1 MAGNS
6 EVCSHIGALLFA
18 AEYANRNK
26 GVVSCT
32 DVAALW
38 PMPTLSTVVPIVP
51 VAEMNFG
58 KFVDLSTQHIPSNT
72 KEGVV
77 NLLKRIES
85 LGRTASIMRIVEPFA
100 SNLQIASN
108 ITLPDIFNIF
118 NEEYI
123 SKNYVELMNISKT
136 LVVSLDKKKVLLIEE
151 HTRGQHTSNN
161 WYVQRAGRITASKLK
176 SVCRTSKE
184 SPSLSLIKS
193 ICYPTKVLF
202 QTKATEWGLKH
213 ELDAVEQY
221 RKTMEEHENF
231 ILNDVG
237 LVINPRWPQLGASPD
252 KIVYCECCLG
262 GALEVKCPYLLN
274 TKDINDVNEYVKL
287 KNSCVIVS
295 DGQIIL
301 KHDHQYYYQVQMQI
315 FVCNLQYCDFVI
327 WSPRFL
333 FKERIYP
340 DFEFWAK
347 YSQTALKFHS
357 EVIVPELLGRYFT
370 RKEGSAKLNYW
381 CICNGVDDGTPM
393 LQCDNDECSIKWFH
407 FKCLNISC
415 VPDSEWYCTA
425 CQPNK

>member
-1 MAGNS
+1 M
-6 EVCSHIGALLFA
+6 
-18 AEYANRNK
+18 
-26 GVVSCT
+26 
-32 DVAALW
+32 
-38 PMPTLSTVVPIVP
+38 
-51 VAEMNFG
+51 
-58 KFVDLSTQHIPSNT
+58 
-72 KEGVV
+72 
-77 NLLKRIES
+77 
-85 LGRTASIMRIVEPFA
+85 
-100 SNLQIASN
+100 
-108 ITLPDIFNIF
+108 
-118 NEEYI
+118 
-123 SKNYVELMNISKT
+123 
-136 LVVSLDKKKVLLIEE
+136 
-151 HTRGQHTSNN
+151 
-161 WYVQRAGRITASKLK
+161 
-176 SVCRTSKE
+176 
-184 SPSLSLIKS
+184 
-193 ICYPTKVLF
+193 
-202 QTKATEWGLKH
+202 
-213 ELDAVEQY
+213 
-221 RKTMEEHENF
+221 
-231 ILNDVG
+231 G

-262 GALEVKCPYLLN
+262 KALEVKCPYLLN